1 MGGGGVRSCSMEQHF
16 KFVAASE
23 CASYVLATCLPQRK
37 LGEQLFRHR
46 VRTRVAR
53 VRAEYPDQLD
63 YSGAQIFSTCIHH

>member
-1 MGGGGVRSCSMEQHF
+1 VGGGGVRSCSMEQHF

-46 VRTRVAR
+46 DSNPGR
-53 VRAEYPDQLD
+53 
-63 YSGAQIFSTCIHH
+63 SGIHQ